1 MFYLTISFLP
11 VSGLGYIVGS
21 QVGSL
26 AQDWHWALRV
36 SLPRNTQMWNMWARV
51 CDPGC
56 CLCSVGPV
64 LCSHSVPSPQVTPG
78 LGLIAVLLL
87 LFVVQ
92 EPKRGAIEARPEH
105 HLNQTSW
112 LTDLHALSK
121 K

>member
-1 MFYLTISFLP
+1 M
-11 VSGLGYIVGS
+11 GS
-21 QVGSL
+21 QVSNL

-36 SLPRNTQMWNMWARV
+36 SLTH
-51 CDPGC
+51 
-56 CLCSVGPV
+56 LCGWWRLCRAPPV
-64 LCSHSVPSPQVTPG
+64 LSSHGASSPQVTPG

-105 HLNQTSW
+105 HLHQTSW
-112 LTDLHALSK
+112 LMDLQALSK